1 MSLAK
6 TLFVVNPV
14 SDFGRTLGVWKEARL
29 ALPSLGL
36 EFTEFITKGPGEA
49 TKATR
54 QALADGVCQVVAV
67 GGDGTLNE
75 VVNGYLDTY
84 GKPVNPGAR
93 LGLLPSGTGSDFR
106 KTIGINSAKAALESL
121 ARDNTIYLDAGR
133 AAYTT
138 AEGQAKSRF
147 FINLVSIGLGGDV
160 SGFVNGWR
168 AHLPKWIG
176 GKARFSL
183 AAIRALGRYR
193 NAEVDLI
200 LDSGRDSGS
209 DSVASSDQNNGRRIR
224 VSSNLI
230 VVGNGRFAGGGMLL
244 APDACPDDGFL
255 DLVTADGA
263 SRVDVIRELPRI
275 RRGGYIKNPKVSARL
290 VRRVSIVGDRALPL
304 DIDGESEGWT
314 PVTLTVVPSA
324 VRFAL

>member
-1 MSLAK
+1 MSPVK
-6 TLFVVNPV
+6 SLFVVNPV
-14 SDFGRTLGVWKEARL
+14 SDFGRTLEIWKEARL
-29 ALPSLGL
+29 VLPSLGL
-36 EFTEFITKGPGEA
+36 EFTEFITSGSGQA
-49 TKATR
+49 TAVTR
-54 QALADGVCQVVAV
+54 QAIADGVCQIVAV

-75 VVNGYLDTY
+75 VVNGYLNTD
-84 GKPVNPGAR
+84 GKPVKPGAR
-93 LGLLPSGTGSDFR
+93 LGLLPSGTGSDFK
-106 KTIGINSAKAALESL
+106 KTIGIKNARAALDSL
-121 ARDNTIYLDAGR
+121 ASDNTTYLDAGR
-133 AAYTT
+133 ADYTT
-138 AEGQAKSRF
+138 AEGKGRSRF

-160 SGFVNGWR
+160 SGFVNAWR

-193 NAEVDLI
+193 NAEVDLV
-200 LDSGRDSGS
+200 LDSARDLRSHSVGNS
-209 DSVASSDQNNGRRIR
+209 DLDNGRRLR

-255 DLVTADGA
+255 DLVTTDGA
-263 SRVDVIRELPRI
+263 SRLDVIRELPRI
-275 RRGGYIKNPKVSARL
+275 RRGGYIKNPKVSARR
-290 VRRVSIVGDRALPL
+290 VRGVSIVGDRALPL